1 MNIGNGWTGTLSTEI
16 IDNQLHFADSEMLI
30 NNMTYLASS
39 DNTEVEASFIYN
51 GIDIGLILW
60 YNENIGYIEYIL
72 SSDNISIV
80 RHYKGNTILLM
91 RLDNG
96 ERLPITQDAQD
107 TTEKLLE
114 IPQEGESVTLK
125 AVLYR
130 TNVKCY
136 LNGDLVFNFEQNAF
150 NGGKFGIYGTA
161 GAKCTSFII
170 KSNNTTGWNKN
181 IIEGCLCTN
190 DNYSVRFNNGTN
202 KYSYIYQSV
211 QTEIDQPYTISVPY
225 KGSLYIQV
233 LNEENI
239 IAETRD
245 TSEEIKTLTLSFVS
259 PSESIE
265 VRIGTDTQGE
275 TVIYPLQIE
284 NKAFAT
290 SITRNKRGRAYLSFP
305 AARLNLEA
313 GGLSLIFKP
322 LHKYTFGRLPVF
334 YYNEAFNMYYE
345 AGSFYVTYGEQTFD
359 VPFDIDDKLFCN
371 IVLVWL
377 SGDKIELSISSGE
390 EAVSEFFTVSQQ
402 NIQREDAILIGC
414 DNEVSGNVILDKL
427 IIYSGEVSLEQMA
440 QYTVDDTGEPGIII
454 CTDFAEH
461 TLVLLGNKIIVPT
474 PRPVTPIIVQSEDGS
489 VYERVYF
496 INNDKYSVTDT
507 VEVNYTGNK
516 TFVMSYNN
524 ILSARAYSNTR
535 VYNDISIDGNKIT
548 INDLELDD
556 KEVTDER
563 LSTVDNVAYHAVNKN
578 WIITDKEP
586 VIRVRPV
593 GSSIED
599 AEIVSPSKYTISY
612 KDGLVVFK
620 EPVPSDHVVHV
631 SYTYTT
637 APTITIQYTPRNVFC
652 ANYDSEAGGLEITL
666 SNTDGKTITITYENE
681 YGAKKKLVAT
691 VEANPF
697 KASNNNGF
705 VYITNTPI
713 PVTSIDV
720 TVTPSA
726 LIADGHQ
733 VATITV
739 SCLGEKG
746 VPTSNALI
754 SVELEHGNKYGYI
767 EKYMTQEEKEWLSKF
782 EEEKAKNGEES
793 AIYKY
798 GQLVTDEHISGR
810 FIYKFHVNNI
820 VNEGI
825 ITEKII
831 VIDEKSGIGTEVP
844 ITIIT
849 RS

>member
-1 MNIGNGWTGTLSTEI
+1 
-16 IDNQLHFADSEMLI
+16 
-30 NNMTYLASS
+30 
-39 DNTEVEASFIYN
+39 
-51 GIDIGLILW
+51 
-60 YNENIGYIEYIL
+60 
-72 SSDNISIV
+72 
-80 RHYKGNTILLM
+80 
-91 RLDNG
+91 
-96 ERLPITQDAQD
+96 
-107 TTEKLLE
+107 
-114 IPQEGESVTLK
+114 
-125 AVLYR
+125 
-130 TNVKCY
+130 
-136 LNGDLVFNFEQNAF
+136 VFD
-150 NGGKFGIYGTA
+150 G
-161 GAKCTSFII
+161 
-170 KSNNTTGWNKN
+170 
-181 IIEGCLCTN
+181 
-190 DNYSVRFNNGTN
+190 
-202 KYSYIYQSV
+202 
-211 QTEIDQPYTISVPY
+211 
-225 KGSLYIQV
+225 
-233 LNEENI
+233 ENI

-345 AGSFYVTYGEQTFD
+345 AGSFYITYGEQTFD

-371 IVLVWL
+371 IVLVWF

-427 IIYSGEVSLEQMA
+427 IIHSGEVSLEQMA
-440 QYTVDDTGEPGIII
+440 QYTVDDAGEPGIII
-454 CTDFAEH
+454 YTDFAEH
-461 TLVLLGNKIIVPT
+461 TLVLLGNKIIVPA
-474 PRPVTPIIVQSEDGS
+474 PKPVTPIIVRSEDGS

-599 AEIVSPSKYTISY
+599 A
-612 KDGLVVFK
+612 
-620 EPVPSDHVVHV
+620 
-631 SYTYTT
+631 
-637 APTITIQYTPRNVFC
+637 
-652 ANYDSEAGGLEITL
+652 
-666 SNTDGKTITITYENE
+666 
-681 YGAKKKLVAT
+681 
-691 VEANPF
+691 
-697 KASNNNGF
+697 
-705 VYITNTPI
+705 
-713 PVTSIDV
+713 
-720 TVTPSA
+720 
-726 LIADGHQ
+726 
-733 VATITV
+733 
-739 SCLGEKG
+739 
-746 VPTSNALI
+746 
-754 SVELEHGNKYGYI
+754 
-767 EKYMTQEEKEWLSKF
+767 
-782 EEEKAKNGEES
+782 
-793 AIYKY
+793 
-798 GQLVTDEHISGR
+798 
-810 FIYKFHVNNI
+810 
-820 VNEGI
+820 
-825 ITEKII
+825 
-831 VIDEKSGIGTEVP
+831 
-844 ITIIT
+844 
-849 RS
+849 